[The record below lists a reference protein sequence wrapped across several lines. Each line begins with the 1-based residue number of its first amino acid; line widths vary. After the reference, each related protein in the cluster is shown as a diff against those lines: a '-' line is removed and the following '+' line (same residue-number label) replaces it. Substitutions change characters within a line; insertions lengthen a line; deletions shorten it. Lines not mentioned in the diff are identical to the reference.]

1 MTNRP
6 VEIVF
11 IWRYRALTPPH
22 ESEMNGKPQ
31 NETVE
36 AFGMK
41 KHNPKPATGR
51 PTIKTLSILTGFSI
65 ATISK
70 ALHDSPVVTQETKDA
85 IRKAAA
91 QVGYEAS
98 LRGMS
103 LRTGLTYQIA
113 VLMPVP
119 SETEFE
125 WDGVEYTQI
134 LSGISLA
141 LEGSPYRLAV
151 HVVRD
156 AEDGL
161 EVARRIVTQGIAD
174 GVIFSG
180 IRVQDARIDYLIE
193 VGFPFAT
200 MGRCRS
206 PLQYAHVD
214 VDSEWAAYAATQRLI
229 AGGHRRIALINPDP
243 VLSYALD
250 RIDGF
255 RRAFSEADL
264 ADCDDLIVA
273 GDLTAR
279 FGKSSALALRS
290 QGEPPTGFVCV
301 NESTTLGVLAGLREL
316 GLTVGV
322 DADVIAY
329 DDINVSAYFSPPLT
343 TLYLPVAQLGQ
354 RLGSFLLRRLAGE
367 ETSALAEV
375 FRPELLVRQADRLVG
390 GQAILPSDNHKGE
403 N

>member
-1 MTNRP
+1 MSKRSP
-6 VEIVF
+6 E
-11 IWRYRALTPPH
+11 
-22 ESEMNGKPQ
+22 
-31 NETVE
+31 
-36 AFGMK
+36 
-41 KHNPKPATGR
+41 PAAQR
-51 PTIKTLSILTGFSI
+51 PTIKTLSALTGYSI

-70 ALHDSPVVTQETKDA
+70 ALHDSPVVTAETKQA
-85 IRKAAA
+85 IRAAA
-91 QVGYEAS
+91 AKIGYEPS

-134 LSGISLA
+134 LSGISQALA
-141 LEGSPYRLAV
+141 GSPYRIAV
-151 HVVRD
+151 HIVRD

-161 EVARRIVTQGIAD
+161 ETARKIVTQGLAD

-180 IRVQDARIDYLIE
+180 IRAKDARIDYLIE
-193 VGFPFAT
+193 AGFPFAT

-206 PLQYAHVD
+206 PLHYAHVD
-214 VDSEWAAYAATQRLI
+214 VDSEWAAHAATQRLI
-229 AGGHRRIALINPDP
+229 AGGHRRIALVNPDP

-255 RRAFSEADL
+255 RRALTEAGL
-264 ADCDDLIVA
+264 PPCDDLIHA

-279 FGKSSALALRS
+279 FGRASALTVRANPNPAS
-290 QGEPPTGFVCV
+290 GFVCV
-301 NESTTLGVLAGLREL
+301 NEATTLGVLAGLREL
-316 GLTVGV
+316 GLTVGR

-329 DDINVSAYFSPPLT
+329 DDINVSAYFAPPLT
-343 TLYLPVAQLGQ
+343 TLYLPIAQLGH

-367 ETSALAEV
+367 DAGTLTEV
-375 FRPELLVRQADRLVG
+375 FRPAFLLRQADHLG
-390 GQAILPSDNHKGE
+390 G
-403 N
+403 

>member
-1 MTNRP
+1 MS
-6 VEIVF
+6 
-11 IWRYRALTPPH
+11 LQ
-22 ESEMNGKPQ
+22 S
-31 NETVE
+31 
-36 AFGMK
+36 
-41 KHNPKPATGR
+41 PKPAARR
-51 PTIKTLSILTGFSI
+51 PTIKTLSALTGFSI

-85 IRKAAA
+85 IRKAAV
-91 QVGYEAS
+91 QIGYEAS
-98 LRGMS
+98 LRGMTF
-103 LRTGLTYQIA
+103 RTGLTYQIA

-134 LSGISLA
+134 LSGISKA

-161 EVARRIVTQGIAD
+161 EVARRIVTQGLAD
-174 GVIFSG
+174 GMIFSG
-180 IRVQDARIDYLIE
+180 IHAQDARIEYLIKA
-193 VGFPFAT
+193 GFPFAT

-214 VDSEWAAYAATQRLI
+214 VDSEWAAYTATQRLI
-229 AGGHRRIALINPDP
+229 VGGHRRIALINPDL

-250 RIDGF
+250 RVDGF
-255 RRAFSEADL
+255 HRALSEVGL
-264 ADCDDLIVA
+264 PSCDDLIVT
-273 GDLTAR
+273 GDLTAK
-279 FGKSSALALRS
+279 FGKSSALALRGQS
-290 QGEPPTGFVCV
+290 NPPTGFVCV
-301 NESTTLGVLAGLREL
+301 NEAVTLGVLSGLRDL

-322 DADVIAY
+322 DADVIAN
-329 DDINVSAYFSPPLT
+329 DDINVSAYFAPPLT
-343 TLYLPVAQLGQ
+343 TLYLPIAQLGQ

-375 FRPELLVRQADRLVG
+375 FRPELLVRQADQLG
-390 GQAILPSDNHKGE
+390 G
-403 N
+403 

>member
-1 MTNRP
+1 
-6 VEIVF
+6 
-11 IWRYRALTPPH
+11 
-22 ESEMNGKPQ
+22 
-31 NETVE
+31 
-36 AFGMK
+36 MK
-41 KHNPKPATGR
+41 QRNPEPAARR
-51 PTIKTLSILTGFSI
+51 PTIKTLSTLTGFSI

-85 IRKAAA
+85 IRKAAE
-91 QVGYEAS
+91 QIGYEAS

-134 LSGISLA
+134 LSGICQA
-141 LEGSPYRLAV
+141 LEGSPYRLSV
-151 HVVRD
+151 HIVRN

-161 EVARRIVTQGIAD
+161 EVARKIVTQGIAD

-180 IRVQDARIDYLIE
+180 IRAQDARIEYLIE
-193 VGFPFAT
+193 SGFPFAT

-206 PLQYAHVD
+206 PLKYAHVD
-214 VDSEWAAYAATQRLI
+214 VDSEWAAHAATERLI
-229 AGGHRRIALINPDP
+229 AGGHRRIALINPEP

-250 RIDGF
+250 RVDGF
-255 RRAFSEADL
+255 RRAFSEAGL
-264 ADCDDLIVA
+264 PCCDDLIMA

-279 FGKSSALALRS
+279 FGKTSALALRGQS
-290 QGEPPTGFVCV
+290 DPATGFVCV
-301 NESTTLGVLAGLREL
+301 NEATTLGVLSGLREL
-316 GLTVGV
+316 GLTIGL

-329 DDINVSAYFSPPLT
+329 DDINVSAYFAPPLT
-343 TLYLPVAQLGQ
+343 TLYLPIARLGR

-367 ETSALAEV
+367 ATSVLAEV
-375 FRPELLVRQADRLVG
+375 FRPELLVRQADRLG
-390 GQAILPSDNHKGE
+390 G
-403 N
+403 

>member
-1 MTNRP
+1 MHCWI
-6 VEIVF
+6 EIVF
-11 IWRYRALTPPH
+11 IWRYREKTAALGDQILHPP
-22 ESEMNGKPQ
+22 EKK
-31 NETVE
+31 TRDV
-36 AFGMK
+36 FGMSQQ
-41 KHNPKPATGR
+41 NPKPAIPR
-51 PTIKTLSILTGFSI
+51 PTIKMLSAVTGFSI

-91 QVGYEAS
+91 QLGYEAS
-98 LRGMS
+98 LRGKS

-119 SETEFE
+119 SESDFE

-134 LSGISLA
+134 LSGISQALA
-141 LEGSPYRLAV
+141 GSAYRLAV

-161 EVARRIVTQGIAD
+161 EVVRKIVNQGLAD
-174 GVIFSG
+174 GMIFSG
-180 IRVQDARIDYLIE
+180 IRAKDARIEYLIE
-193 VGFPFAT
+193 AGFPFAT

-214 VDSEWAAYAATQRLI
+214 ADSEWAAFAATERLI

-243 VLSYALD
+243 LLSYALD

-255 RRAFSEADL
+255 RRALSVAGL
-264 ADCDDLIVA
+264 QGCDDLIVA
-273 GDLTAR
+273 GDLTAK
-279 FGKSSALALRS
+279 FGKSSTLALRG
-290 QGEPPTGFVCV
+290 QANPPTGFVCV
-301 NESTTLGVLAGLREL
+301 NEAVTLGVLSGLNDL

-322 DADVIAY
+322 DASVIAY
-329 DDINVSAYFSPPLT
+329 DDINVSAYFAPPLT
-343 TLYLPVAQLGQ
+343 TLYLPIAQLGQ

-367 ETSALAEV
+367 EPSALAEV
-375 FRPELLVRQADRLVG
+375 FRPELLVRQADQLRR
-390 GQAILPSDNHKGE
+390 QSPILQL
-403 N
+403 